1 MEGERYEYEMNVLLF
16 LAKEGIDIDEVP
28 INTIYQDRENST
40 SHFRAV
46 WDSIRI
52 YKDLL
57 KFTLSSF
64 SSFVLDYL
72 LFAFF
77 MFCLPHTAMFVLGAN
92 ILARLVSAFYN
103 YCMNCYFVFHKEKKI
118 QTAMQ
123 YFELAAFILVMNN
136 IILEALTQIIHM
148 PVYPAKILTECTLF
162 LISWLVQNFL
172 IFARD
177 PGNRLMSGGRSRT
190 W

>member
-72 LFAFF
+72 LFAFLCF
-77 MFCLPHTAMFVLGAN
+77 VCHTQPCLCWEP
-92 ILARLVSAFYN
+92 
-103 YCMNCYFVFHKEKKI
+103 
-118 QTAMQ
+118 
-123 YFELAAFILVMNN
+123 
-136 IILEALTQIIHM
+136 
-148 PVYPAKILTECTLF
+148 
-162 LISWLVQNFL
+162 ISWQDWSVLL
-172 IFARD
+172 
-177 PGNRLMSGGRSRT
+177 
-190 W
+190 